1 MCDMSEA
8 ACHGACSLVS
18 HKEVRNMALHVSLA
32 FHQTDGVMKGEQV
45 RYLVLSCSRHWHGF
59 MYEA

>member
-1 MCDMSEA
+1 
-8 ACHGACSLVS
+8 
-18 HKEVRNMALHVSLA
+18 MALHVSLA